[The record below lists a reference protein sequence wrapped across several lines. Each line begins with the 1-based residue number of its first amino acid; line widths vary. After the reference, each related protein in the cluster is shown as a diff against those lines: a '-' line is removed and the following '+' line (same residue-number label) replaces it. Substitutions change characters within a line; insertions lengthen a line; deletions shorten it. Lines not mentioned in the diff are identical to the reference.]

1 LQLQAQP
8 PVSGGQSQG
17 EYADRAYAERA
28 AQKCPEPYSRRESL
42 SVLNTDRVL
51 SELLVE
57 RIESGI
63 SAASKLPG
71 ITNSALGLLNFALGL
86 VARLTIA
93 F

>member
-1 LQLQAQP
+1 
-8 PVSGGQSQG
+8 
-17 EYADRAYAERA
+17 
-28 AQKCPEPYSRRESL
+28 
-42 SVLNTDRVL
+42 VLNTDRVL